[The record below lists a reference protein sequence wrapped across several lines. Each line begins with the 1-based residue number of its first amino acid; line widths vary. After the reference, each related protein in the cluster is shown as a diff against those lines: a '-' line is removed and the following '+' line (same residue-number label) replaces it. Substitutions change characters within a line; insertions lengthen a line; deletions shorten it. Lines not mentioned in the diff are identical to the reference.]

1 MFKASLE
8 LFKVEGCSK
17 GDGIHFNRKCVYSV
31 LVTQWHLA
39 WLKSLKIIDITEHT
53 NPKKT

>member
-39 WLKSLKIIDITEHT
+39 WLKSLKIIDITDHT
-53 NPKKT
+53 KPN